1 MVIFITLVAIIVVAF
16 FVLSRKEKLPKS
28 QNNRLNTGTID
39 DKNIK
44 IVHVTDI
51 HYLSPSLT
59 DYGKSF
65 VDTIE
70 KSDGKMMRYIDQI
83 MDAFVLEMIRTKPD
97 LVIVSGDM
105 TYNGEKESH
114 IGLAN
119 KFKILKDKG
128 IKVLVLPG
136 NHDLEN
142 EMALAF
148 EGDATRPVE
157 TVTIEEFEEIYKDYG
172 YGKDDPDVV
181 SRDKKSLNY
190 VYQLGNKCH
199 LIMVETSTKGN
210 DQTISNSSY
219 RWIEKWLRK
228 AKDMNMRV
236 IGVSHQN
243 ILAHNKLF
251 IAGYKITNSSRL
263 VDLYNKYN
271 VRINLSGHM
280 HIQHMAEHKRV
291 HDIAL
296 ACLGLDLD
304 VVVTLEDGLLA
315 ELVHLAQAAVDEGL
329 RLQVVAAPEDRRV
342 AVQQLLL
349 VELRRVP
356 DARDLLAKLVDLVLD
371 VAAVLL
377 RQGVVCS
384 LDRQLAHT
392 LEDAVRLVQR
402 ALRRLDHA
410 DAVLAVRHRAVQT
423 AHLGAHLL
431 ADREPCGVVRRA
443 VDAQARGELLDGL
456 LECVTRLGNCVKG
469 GKCRNVVID
478 YQTHNRKT
486 SL

>member
-28 QNNRLNTGTID
+28 QNNRLNIGTID

-190 VYQLGNKCH
+190 VYQ
-199 LIMVETSTKGN
+199 
-210 DQTISNSSY
+210 
-219 RWIEKWLRK
+219 
-228 AKDMNMRV
+228 
-236 IGVSHQN
+236 
-243 ILAHNKLF
+243 
-251 IAGYKITNSSRL
+251 
-263 VDLYNKYN
+263 
-271 VRINLSGHM
+271 
-280 HIQHMAEHKRV
+280 
-291 HDIAL
+291 
-296 ACLGLDLD
+296 
-304 VVVTLEDGLLA
+304 
-315 ELVHLAQAAVDEGL
+315 
-329 RLQVVAAPEDRRV
+329 
-342 AVQQLLL
+342 
-349 VELRRVP
+349 
-356 DARDLLAKLVDLVLD
+356 
-371 VAAVLL
+371 
-377 RQGVVCS
+377 
-384 LDRQLAHT
+384 
-392 LEDAVRLVQR
+392 
-402 ALRRLDHA
+402 
-410 DAVLAVRHRAVQT
+410 
-423 AHLGAHLL
+423 
-431 ADREPCGVVRRA
+431 
-443 VDAQARGELLDGL
+443 
-456 LECVTRLGNCVKG
+456 
-469 GKCRNVVID
+469 
-478 YQTHNRKT
+478 
-486 SL
+486 

>member
-1 MVIFITLVAIIVVAF
+1 
-16 FVLSRKEKLPKS
+16 
-28 QNNRLNTGTID
+28 
-39 DKNIK
+39 
-44 IVHVTDI
+44 
-51 HYLSPSLT
+51 
-59 DYGKSF
+59 
-65 VDTIE
+65 
-70 KSDGKMMRYIDQI
+70 MRYIDQI

-105 TYNGEKESH
+105 TYNGEKKSH

-296 ACLGLDLD
+296 ACLGLYPNLYGVLDMDLRNNMTYHTESLD
-304 VVVTLEDGLLA
+304 VAYWMKKYKNQDSDLLDF
-315 ELVHLAQAAVDEGL
+315 ENTSREYFVRCT
-329 RLQVVAAPEDRRV
+329 RLQTEK
-342 AVQQLLL
+342 Q
-349 VELRRVP
+349 
-356 DARDLLAKLVDLVLD
+356 LAKLDLSKEYKEMMMDFMVDTNIHYFS
-371 VAAVLL
+371 
-377 RQGVVCS
+377 GS
-384 LDRQLAHT
+384 LDKRPDLS
-392 LEDAVRLVQR
+392 
-402 ALRRLDHA
+402 LDNPAYKLWMDHCERTFTGSYLNSIYT
-410 DAVLAVRHRAVQT
+410 DT
-423 AHLGAHLL
+423 IS
-431 ADREPCGVVRRA
+431 D
-443 VDAQARGELLDGL
+443 
-456 LECVTRLGNCVKG
+456 
-469 GKCRNVVID
+469 
-478 YQTHNRKT
+478 HNR
-486 SL
+486 LEIFQ

>member
-16 FVLSRKEKLPKS
+16 FVLSRKEKSPNT
-28 QNNRLNTGTID
+28 QNNGLNTSIID

-65 VDTIE
+65 VETIE

-148 EGDATRPVE
+148 EGHTTRPVE

-296 ACLGLDLD
+296 ACLGLYPNLYGVLDMDLRNNMTYHTESLD
-304 VVVTLEDGLLA
+304 VAYWMKKYKHQDSDFSDFENTSREYFVRCT
-315 ELVHLAQAAVDEGL
+315 
-329 RLQVVAAPEDRRV
+329 RLQTEK
-342 AVQQLLL
+342 Q
-349 VELRRVP
+349 
-356 DARDLLAKLVDLVLD
+356 LAKLDLSKEDKEMMMDFMVDTNIHYFS
-371 VAAVLL
+371 
-377 RQGVVCS
+377 GS
-384 LDRQLAHT
+384 LDKRPDLS
-392 LEDAVRLVQR
+392 
-402 ALRRLDHA
+402 LDNPAYKLWMDHCERTFTGSYLNSIYT
-410 DAVLAVRHRAVQT
+410 DT
-423 AHLGAHLL
+423 IS
-431 ADREPCGVVRRA
+431 D
-443 VDAQARGELLDGL
+443 
-456 LECVTRLGNCVKG
+456 
-469 GKCRNVVID
+469 
-478 YQTHNRKT
+478 HNR
-486 SL
+486 LEIFQ